1 MKSIDRLIR
10 GYFDFQAK
18 YFGED
23 THVFHTL
30 AQKQNP
36 KTLVIACSDSRV
48 DPAIVLNSEPGE
60 LFVIRNVANLVP
72 PFEMGGG
79 FHGVSSAIEFAVLDL
94 KVESIIVMGHERCGG
109 IHALVNGTHEQKNSF
124 IGSWV
129 RIAKKAQVEV
139 FNELGPNADRAVLCQ
154 ACEKAAIKVSLE
166 NLRTFPFVSNA
177 IIQNRLQILGW
188 YIEIESGKLSEYDP
202 IMNIFKPVARP
213 V

>member
-1 MKSIDRLIR
+1 MKSIERLIR
-10 GYFDFQAK
+10 GYFDFKTK
-18 YFGED
+18 YFGD
-23 THVFHTL
+23 DNRIFHSL
-30 AQKQNP
+30 AQRQSP

-79 FHGVSSAIEFAVLDL
+79 FHGVSAAIEFAVLDL
-94 KVESIIVMGHERCGG
+94 KVENIIVMGHERCGG

-129 RIAKKAQVEV
+129 RIAKKAKLEV
-139 FNELGPNADRAVLCQ
+139 FEELGQNTDTATLCQ

-166 NLRTFPFVSNA
+166 NLKSFPFISNA
-177 IIQNRLQILGW
+177 LFQNRLRILGW

-202 IMNIFKPVARP
+202 IMNKFKPVTRP
-213 V
+213 T